1 MTENQKQMSTGKA
14 LVLLVLAAIVIS
26 VIVTLLQ
33 TLILGSA
40 NTAVT
45 GGVVGAI
52 TAMLAFKTIR
62 KKTD

>member
-1 MTENQKQMSTGKA
+1 MTENQRQMSTGKA
-14 LVLLVLAAIVIS
+14 LVLLVLAAIVAS

-45 GGVVGAI
+45 GGVVGRNHGYA
-52 TAMLAFKTIR
+52 R
-62 KKTD
+62 V